1 MSLGLAE
8 LLKEVVSEEFQ
19 TAIDEI
25 VKDENVITN
34 AEMLLKLCQLIT
46 SQIDIV
52 LQRHYF
58 YYSKSYGYLYNRG
71 NDISDDDE
79 QKLMIFAAQLIY
91 SLRTFIH
98 DEEITFHM
106 ASRTARGGYE
116 ASAFIP
122 QSEVLRSLSAVTSK
136 AIGVSTTVQKTL
148 INQHQYDTAFKIH
161 RRNLWNQVESLATP
175 FVDFNTSHRIEIHSN
190 DDIPHY
196 AYQSLKQDIMVYIA
210 FYGKNGANYTKYYDM
225 DGAGQAPSLMAFN
238 NGWLW
243 EWYNKILYG
252 GSDEAYLGV
261 NDSIMSGSLR
271 PIMLGPDY
279 TPGTKEG
286 DFKDIQNRQVQSKY
300 NNAKI
305 ISYNNI
311 RHIIYD
317 LENALVQYVAE
328 GKSMSQNL
336 IGILQEH
343 FFPESA
349 SIGDKFAEDTVND
362 LLKKFDAKK
371 S

>member
-1 MSLGLAE
+1 MSLGLAK
-8 LLKEVVSEEFQ
+8 LLKRVVSKEFQ
-19 TAIDEI
+19 IAIDEI
-25 VKDENVITN
+25 VEDENVTTN

-52 LQRHYF
+52 LYRN
-58 YYSKSYGYLYNRG
+58 SYNRG
-71 NDISDDDE
+71 NDISDTDE
-79 QKLMIFAAQLIY
+79 QKLMIFATQLIY

-98 DEEITFHM
+98 NEEITFHM
-106 ASRTARGGYE
+106 ASRTDRGSYE

-122 QSEVLRSLSAVTSK
+122 QSEILRSLSAVTSK
-136 AIGVSTTVQKTL
+136 AIGVSNIVQKKL
-148 INQHQYDTAFKIH
+148 INQYQYNTAFRIH
-161 RRNLWNQVESLATP
+161 RRNLWNQVESLASP
-175 FVDFNTSHRIEIHSN
+175 FVDFKTSHKIEINSN

-210 FYGKNGANYTKYYDM
+210 FYGKNGKNYTKYYDM
-225 DGAGQAPSLMAFN
+225 DGAGQVSSLMGFN

-252 GSDEAYLGV
+252 GSNEEYLVV

-271 PIMLGPDY
+271 PIILRPDS

-286 DFKDIQNRQVQSKY
+286 DFKDLQNRQIQSKY
-300 NNAKI
+300 NNEKI

-317 LENALVQYVAE
+317 LENALVQYIAE
-328 GKSMSQNL
+328 GKSMSKNL
-336 IGILQEH
+336 ISILQEH
-343 FFPESA
+343 FFSESA
-349 SIGDKFAEDTVND
+349 YIGDKFAEDTVND